1 MVGSSKFRKVAGPA
15 ILVAL
20 GYVIWNE
27 LANQRSDDD
36 GGESASS

>member
-1 MVGSSKFRKVAGPA
+1 
-15 ILVAL
+15 VAL